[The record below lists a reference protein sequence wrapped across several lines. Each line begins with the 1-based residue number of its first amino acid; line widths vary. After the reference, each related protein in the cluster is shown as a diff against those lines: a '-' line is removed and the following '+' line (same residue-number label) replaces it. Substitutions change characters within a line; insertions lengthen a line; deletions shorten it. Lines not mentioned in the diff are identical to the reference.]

1 MAIASVN
8 PATGETLRTFEPH
21 DASEVDRRLA
31 LAERE
36 FRTYRKTSFDQRSR
50 LVRALAAEF
59 DKNQEMLART
69 ITLEM
74 GKPITQARAEVAK
87 CAGVLRYY
95 AAHAPHML
103 SDEPV
108 TSTAAKH
115 GAYLRYEPLGPVLA
129 VMPWNFP
136 LWQVIRFT
144 APTLMAGN
152 VALCKHASNVP
163 QCALN
168 IEEMGR
174 RAGLPEGVFQTL
186 LIGGDAVEAILQ
198 DGRVAAA
205 TLTGSD
211 AAGRSV
217 GAAAGGAI
225 KKTVLEL
232 GGADP
237 FIVMPSADIAK
248 AAEVGVWARV
258 HDNGQACISAKR
270 FIVHEAIADE
280 YQDLYSKAM
289 ARLVVGD
296 PLDEATQLGPLAT
309 KTGRDEVAA
318 QVNDAVTKGAEVLCG
333 AEPIEGPGWF
343 FKPTALA
350 GLNGDMRVCREEVF
364 GPVAAFFRCGDIDEA
379 IAIANN
385 SEFGLGSSAWTAVQT
400 EQQRFADELEAG
412 MVFINAMPMSYFDL
426 PFGGIKH
433 SGYGRELTPAG
444 IREFTSLKTVWV
456 D

>member
-1 MAIASVN
+1 
-8 PATGETLRTFEPH
+8 
-21 DASEVDRRLA
+21 
-31 LAERE
+31 
-36 FRTYRKTSFDQRSR
+36 
-50 LVRALAAEF
+50 
-59 DKNQEMLART
+59 
-69 ITLEM
+69 
-74 GKPITQARAEVAK
+74 
-87 CAGVLRYY
+87 
-95 AAHAPHML
+95 
-103 SDEPV
+103 
-108 TSTAAKH
+108 
-115 GAYLRYEPLGPVLA
+115 
-129 VMPWNFP
+129 
-136 LWQVIRFT
+136 
-144 APTLMAGN
+144 
-152 VALCKHASNVP
+152 VP